1 MEVRVTSREYLELKQ
16 QKSKWTMILDSQTY
30 FEVTLVQFGNHC
42 MKKISKK
49 GKKKWPSVFYIVAFA
64 KTGNTKGEVRISS
77 NI

>member
-49 GKKKWPSVFYIVAFA
+49 GKEKWP
-64 KTGNTKGEVRISS
+64 
-77 NI
+77 

>member
-1 MEVRVTSREYLELKQ
+1 
-16 QKSKWTMILDSQTY
+16 MILDSQTY

-49 GKKKWPSVFYIVAFA
+49 GKVKWPSVFYTVAFV